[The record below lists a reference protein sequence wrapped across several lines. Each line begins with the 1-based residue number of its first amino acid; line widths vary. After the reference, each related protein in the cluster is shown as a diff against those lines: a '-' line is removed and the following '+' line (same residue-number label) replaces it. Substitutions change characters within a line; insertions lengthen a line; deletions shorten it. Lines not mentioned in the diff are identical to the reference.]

1 MLINFD
7 YDGVIVDSFEILYQQ
22 SLQAQ
27 VLTGFGRPPTRQD
40 IRTLT
45 NMTFEDLARECDIP
59 VHHILTF
66 VNHVFNLQRQAVTL
80 PILFPGMAD
89 QLKQLA
95 SRHTL
100 TIITSS
106 SQVTVEQTLQQH
118 DLTSTISLILDGSG
132 ASSKSERIKRAQ
144 QVFDV
149 PATETY
155 MVGDAMSDIRQGKLA
170 GVCTVAVTWGFQ
182 SKQLLL
188 TERPDYIV
196 NHPADLLSLF
206 SIHEQHI

>member
-7 YDGVIVDSFEILYQQ
+7 YDGVIVDSFEMLYQQ

-27 VLTGFGRPPTRQD
+27 ALTGFGRPPTHHD

-45 NMTFEDLARECDIP
+45 NMTFEDLGRTCNIP
-59 VHHILTF
+59 AQHIPTF
-66 VNHVFNLQRQAVTL
+66 VDHVFHLQRQAPTL

-89 QLKQLA
+89 QLQQLA
-95 SRHTL
+95 RHHTL

-106 SQVTVEQTLQQH
+106 SQIAVEQALQQY

-132 ASSKSERIKRAQ
+132 QSSKSERIKLAQ
-144 QVFDV
+144 QTFNI

-155 MVGDAMSDIRQGKLA
+155 MVGDAISDIRQGKLA
-170 GVCTVAVTWGFQ
+170 GVWTVAVTWGFQ
-182 SKQLLL
+182 SNQLLL
-188 TERPDYIV
+188 RESPDYTV
-196 NHPADLLSLF
+196 DHPADLFSLF
-206 SIHEQHI
+206 SIPKPHN

>member
-27 VLTGFGRPPTRQD
+27 ALTGLGRPPTRQD

-45 NMTFEDLARECDIP
+45 NMTFEDLGRECKIP
-59 VHHILTF
+59 AHHIPTF
-66 VNHVFNLQRQAVTL
+66 VNHIFDLQRQAATL
-80 PILFPGMAD
+80 PVLFPGIAD
-89 QLKQLA
+89 QLRQLA
-95 SRHTL
+95 SHHTL

-106 SQVTVEQTLQQH
+106 SQIAVEQTLKQH
-118 DLTSTISLILDGSG
+118 DLTATISLILDGSG
-132 ASSKSERIKRAQ
+132 TSSKSERIKRAQ
-144 QVFDV
+144 QMFNV

-170 GVCTVAVTWGFQ
+170 GVHTVAVTWGFQ
-182 SKQLLL
+182 PKHLLL
-188 TERPDYIV
+188 AESPDYIV
-196 NHPADLLSLF
+196 NHPADFLSLL
-206 SIHEQHI
+206 I